1 MFPESSD
8 IGNVM
13 GDVARKVGV
22 AEAVLRLMVGLLT
35 GKFYSSFK
43 QRLIEVQSKSS
54 DTWQPK
60 RIFRVWKF

>member
-35 GKFYSSFK
+35 GKFCSSFK
-43 QRLIEVQSKSS
+43 QPFIDVQNKSS
-54 DTWQPK
+54 DPW
-60 RIFRVWKF
+60 R

>member
-35 GKFYSSFK
+35 GKFCSSFK
-43 QRLIEVQSKSS
+43 QPFIDVQNKSS
-54 DTWQPK
+54 DP
-60 RIFRVWKF
+60 

>member
-1 MFPESSD
+1 MFPESGD

-13 GDVARKVGV
+13 GNVARKVGV

-35 GKFYSSFK
+35 GKFCSLFK

-54 DTWQPK
+54 DP
-60 RIFRVWKF
+60 

>member
-13 GDVARKVGV
+13 GNVARKVGV

-35 GKFYSSFK
+35 GKFCSLFK

-54 DTWQPK
+54 DPW
-60 RIFRVWKF
+60 R

>member
-8 IGNVM
+8 MGNVM
-13 GDVARKVGV
+13 GNVARKVGV

-43 QRLIEVQSKSS
+43 QLLIEVQSKSS
-54 DTWQPK
+54 DPW
-60 RIFRVWKF
+60 R

>member
-13 GDVARKVGV
+13 GNVARKVGV

-35 GKFYSSFK
+35 GEFRSLFK

-54 DTWQPK
+54 DP
-60 RIFRVWKF
+60 

>member
-13 GDVARKVGV
+13 GNVARKVGV

-43 QRLIEVQSKSS
+43 QLLIEVQSKSS
-54 DTWQPK
+54 DPW
-60 RIFRVWKF
+60 R

>member
-1 MFPESSD
+1 MSPESSD

-13 GDVARKVGV
+13 GNVARKVGV

-43 QRLIEVQSKSS
+43 QLLIEVQSKSS
-54 DTWQPK
+54 DP
-60 RIFRVWKF
+60 